1 MKPYAMDIQLEKA
14 RATANFTRFRGE
26 KSGGHY
32 ESYFMRANNA
42 GKGQAFWI
50 RYTIYQNETGKGTKS
65 PMGELWAI
73 WFEKGKAP
81 IAAKS
86 EFPLSRVKYSNLQFS
101 LNFDGA
107 TLDATSLKGTAKNAG
122 ENEISWDLQMN
133 PIASARNGQA
143 LFPLPLSAYDLPLPR
158 AKLLVAQ
165 PFITFRGQLQVNGK
179 KIAVQDW
186 QGSQNHN
193 WGSRHTDEY
202 AWGQVAGFDNEADAF
217 LEVASAKLQLGPVM
231 TPFLTPIVLRYQGN
245 DYCLN
250 SYWQAWRNEA
260 ELNYFSWKFS
270 GENKDLRIEG
280 SISADRNDFVALN
293 YYNPPGD
300 VKTCL
305 NSKVA
310 ACEVTLTEKS
320 RIGISAHLSTKN
332 RAAFEILTSK
342 TDHGF
347 TPLF

>member
-1 MKPYAMDIQLEKA
+1 MQVQLEKA

-32 ESYFMRANNA
+32 ESYFMRANDKA
-42 GKGQAFWI
+42 TGHGFWI
-50 RYTIYQNETGKGTKS
+50 RYTIYQPESGAGSKQA
-65 PMGELWAI
+65 MGELWAI
-73 WFEKGKAP
+73 YFEKGKAP
-81 IAAKS
+81 VAAKS
-86 EFPLSRVKYSNLQFS
+86 EFPLSKAAYSNTNFD

-107 TLDATSLKGTAKNAG
+107 TLTANALKGTAANAG
-122 ENEISWDLQMN
+122 ENKIEWNLS
-133 PIASARNGQA
+133 
-143 LFPLPLSAYDLPLPR
+143 LSAIATAKDTNAIFPMPLTSYDTPLPR

-165 PFITFRGQLQVNGK
+165 PFVTFSGSLSVNGK
-179 KIAVQDW
+179 KIDIDAW

-202 AWGQVAGFDNEADAF
+202 AWGQVAGFDNEPDSF
-217 LEVASAKLQLGPVM
+217 LEVASAKLKVGPIM
-231 TPFLTPIVLRYQGN
+231 TPYLTPITLRHKGK
-245 DYCLN
+245 DYLLN
-250 SYWQAWRNEA
+250 TYWQAFRNKVT
-260 ELNYFSWKFS
+260 LNYFDWVFS
-270 GENKDLRIEG
+270 GENSDLRIDG
-280 SISADRNDFVALN
+280 HIWADRGDFVALN

-310 ACEVTLTEKS
+310 SCEITLTEKS
-320 RIGISAHLSTKN
+320 RIGLKVDFKTKN

-347 TPLF
+347 KPLF

>member
-1 MKPYAMDIQLEKA
+1 MNVQLEKA
-14 RATANFTRFRGE
+14 KATANFTRFRGE

-32 ESYFMRANNA
+32 ESYFMRANN
-42 GKGQAFWI
+42 GETGQAFWI
-50 RYTIYQNETGKGTKS
+50 RYTIYQNEPGKGKKP

-73 WFEKGKAP
+73 WFEKGKSP

-86 EFPLSRVKYSNLQFS
+86 ELPLAKAEYSNSHFS

-107 TLDATSLKGTAKNAG
+107 TLDATGLQGCASNCGTNS
-122 ENEISWDLQMN
+122 ISWDLQMV
-133 PIASARNGQA
+133 
-143 LFPLPLSAYDLPLPR
+143 PLSAARNLSPIFPMPLASYDTPLPR

-165 PFITFRGQLQVNGK
+165 PFVAFRGNLVVNGK
-179 KIAVQDW
+179 RMAIHDW

-202 AWGQVAGFDNEADAF
+202 AWGQVAGFDNDRDAF
-217 LEVASAKLQLGPVM
+217 LEVASAKLKFGPII
-231 TPFLTPIVLRYQGN
+231 TPFLTPIVIRFQGR
-245 DYCLN
+245 DYALN
-250 SYWQAWRNEA
+250 TYWQAIRNKA
-260 ELNYFSWKFS
+260 ELNYFHWSFS
-270 GENKDLRIEG
+270 GENKNLKIEG
-280 SISADRNDFVALN
+280 TISANREDFVALN

-300 VKTCL
+300 IKTCI

-310 ACEVTLTEKS
+310 ACEVSLTEKS
-320 RIGISAHLSTKN
+320 RIGVNARLVTQN
-332 RAAFEILTSK
+332 RAAFEILTSN